1 MRNKKVFENK
11 MDRIEGKLQNLKTMI
26 TRNVTIQ
33 DLRKNIE
40 DIEELLSNMR
50 DMLERE

>member
-1 MRNKKVFENK
+1 MRNKNVFENK
-11 MDRIEGKLQNLKTMI
+11 MDRIEGKLQTLKTMI

-33 DLRKNIE
+33 DLRKTIE
-40 DIEELLSNMR
+40 DTEELMSDMR